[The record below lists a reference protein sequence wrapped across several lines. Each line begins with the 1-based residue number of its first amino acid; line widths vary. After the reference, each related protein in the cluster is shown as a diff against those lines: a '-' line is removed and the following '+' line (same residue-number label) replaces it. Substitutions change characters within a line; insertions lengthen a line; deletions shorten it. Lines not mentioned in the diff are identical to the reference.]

1 MTQPARLIDDC
12 PFCGDRAGIIYSKSV
27 EAYRAYCFSCGARG
41 PFANSREEAANKWNH
56 PKAVM
61 DNAASAMTLLD
72 EVRDLTVQVAQ
83 LRFDLN
89 TVTENFRRT
98 MDALIK
104 ANKRNIETSTILQR
118 LKDACMQA
126 DGEGELYYTI
136 DGDLLDAARK
146 AMRDET

>member
-12 PFCGDRAGIIYSKSV
+12 PFCGDRAGIVYSKSV

-89 TVTENFRRT
+89 SATENSRKICK
-98 MDALIK
+98 AL
-104 ANKRNIETSTILQR
+104 SDLY
-118 LKDACMQA
+118 DACMQA